1 MIRDDENW
9 QLMMQ
14 IEELMSKLINCSCG
28 HFNAYIQTWQFS
40 WCWYIS
46 LKYLTIQYWREIFN
60 VWKIFA
66 KSSAIYLQSNFW
78 GGEIGH
84 LVVGVFLRKCI
95 VKCFF
100 CTVAVFLPSNNKVR
114 RERFLWSGNSS
125 VKPDYAQAVCIF
137 SKIFFWKCFF
147 SKVYLSKCV
156 FFKSVFFF

>member
-100 CTVAVFLPSNNKVR
+100 CTVAVFCHQTTKWEENAFFEVAIPPSNQTMPK
-114 RERFLWSGNSS
+114 
-125 VKPDYAQAVCIF
+125 Q
-137 SKIFFWKCFF
+137 
-147 SKVYLSKCV
+147 CV
-156 FFKSVFFF
+156 FFQRFFFENVFFQSVCFKMCIFQKCTFL